1 MFSLSIEIAPV
12 YIVGGCG
19 LYGDVGSTLPSR
31 AAANPNLKTF
41 KLSTELNLNILLH
54 IQILMMSS
62 CGTS

>member
-1 MFSLSIEIAPV
+1 MFSLSIEIAPM

-19 LYGDVGSTLPSR
+19 LYGDVGSALPSH
-31 AAANPNLKTF
+31 AAASNLKTL
-41 KLSTELNLNILLH
+41 KLATELNLNILLH

>member
-1 MFSLSIEIAPV
+1 MFSLSIPIAPV
-12 YIVGGCG
+12 YIVGRCG
-19 LYGDVGSTLPSR
+19 LYGDVGSALPSH
-31 AAANPNLKTF
+31 AANPNLKTL